1 MSTSRTVLVTGAGRG
16 IGRAIAVRLSRNGWR
31 VYGGVRSDA
40 AARSLTEEGGEIT
53 PLRLD
58 VTIPG
63 DVEALDAVL
72 PARVDALV
80 NNVGIAVAGPVE
92 TVTPQD
98 MRRQL
103 ETNLVGPLAVMRAV
117 LPRLRDA
124 GGRIVFISSIN
135 GRVSFPFTGMYNASK
150 YAVEAV
156 ADCLRV
162 ELGPFGVQVAL
173 IEPGVIDTD
182 PWHEMDERIDELE
195 RRLDPEL
202 RELYAAHFAGE
213 RELVARI
220 RRGAA
225 PPDVVARAVER
236 ALTRRRMRPR
246 TSVGR
251 DARMIL
257 AMRAALPARAM
268 DGVWTKGLRLGDVT
282 PAPAPSPIARH

>member
-1 MSTSRTVLVTGAGRG
+1 MSSSRTVLVTGAGRG
-16 IGRAIAVRLSRNGWR
+16 IGRSIAVHLSRNGWR
-31 VYGGVRSDA
+31 VYGGVRTDA
-40 AARSLTEEGGEIT
+40 AASSLAAEAGGIT
-53 PLRLD
+53 PVQLD
-58 VTIPG
+58 VTLQD
-63 DVEALDAVL
+63 DVEALDAML

-80 NNVGIAVAGPVE
+80 NNVGIAVAGPIE
-92 TVTPQD
+92 TLTPED
-98 MRRQL
+98 MRRQF
-103 ETNLVGPLAVMRAV
+103 ETNLVGPLAVTRAV

-124 GGRIVFISSIN
+124 RGRIVFISSIN
-135 GRVSFPFTGMYNASK
+135 GRVSFPFTGAYNASK
-150 YAVEAV
+150 YAIEAV

-162 ELGPFGVQVAL
+162 ELRPFGVQVAL

-182 PWHEMDERIDELE
+182 PWHEMDELIDALE

-213 RELVARI
+213 RELVAKI

-225 PPDVVARAVER
+225 PPAVVARAVER
-236 ALTRRRMRPR
+236 ELGRHRMRAR

-268 DGVWTKGLRLGDVT
+268 DGVWTRGLRLGDAAPT
-282 PAPAPSPIARH
+282 HASSPAARQ